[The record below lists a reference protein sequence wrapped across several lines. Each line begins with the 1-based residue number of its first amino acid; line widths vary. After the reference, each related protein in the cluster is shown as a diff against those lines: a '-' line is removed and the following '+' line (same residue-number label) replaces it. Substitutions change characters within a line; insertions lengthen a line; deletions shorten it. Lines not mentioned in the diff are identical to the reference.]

1 MKLQHKNLNSMKRKF
16 LLSLAIAFGLAGSVW
31 ADLTKVDGVY
41 QIGSAQDLREFA
53 TTVNGGE
60 YGASA
65 VLISNVD
72 LNNEAWTPIGNATH
86 PYTGTFDGLGHE
98 IIGFSLTTT
107 SNQQGFFGQLG
118 DGAIVK
124 NFTIDGSV
132 NSSTNNNQHVGG
144 VIGGAGS
151 STGIVTISSI
161 HSKVHI
167 TCSNS
172 RHGGILGTQTSD
184 GTVNIDHCRYSGT
197 LDAGNITGNLGG
209 IVGFTRTKDSAIFNI
224 TNCLFD
230 GVINDGTGDNA
241 GGIVGYTNSTKVT
254 ITNCLSKGSITTSKP
269 GQFFG
274 QLNGKNAKL
283 SGTNY
288 FIDGIAVGNLKSG
301 VSLGGTAATQVT
313 SEQVTSGA
321 LCYLLNE
328 NTSNGQGWYQTLSGT
343 NKENSP
349 VPVPSATS
357 LKVYYDT
364 SSYLNFADNQM
375 SIANESDLKRFATIV
390 NAGGFDLN
398 AKLTANITPLTS
410 WPQSIGNWVNSACYK
425 GHFDGQGYT
434 IGDSEFIYTTAR
446 NYHGIFGVLSA
457 GAVVE
462 NFKVR
467 GRITNSSRS
476 NIGVIGYT
484 RDTEVNIRNIQS
496 YLTITNSG
504 TDKHV
509 GGILGSGNAGTTNID
524 RCAFFGEINAT
535 GKTNAGGIVG
545 YFTNGSSSIVNIT
558 NCLFK
563 GIVTSSND
571 ESNCGGIA
579 GYGGENVNNVKIKN
593 CLSIG
598 SVTGTTTK
606 KGQFFG
612 NILNSSSSI
621 TNCYY
626 QGNNIK
632 GTGSSDLTTSDATVV
647 TDEQLASGEV
657 CYALNGDQS
666 DIAWYQT
673 LPASPSGDAT
683 PTLDSTHDMVYV
695 NGTVCPDTNVPQ
707 GSVSYSNVDGT
718 TVGSHDYV
726 DGFCSYC
733 NFIQSNYI
741 TPSDGWYVIGNE
753 KQLKWFGAYVN
764 AGNTGVN
771 GKLTD
776 NIDLEGIAWT
786 PIGNSTN
793 KYTGIFDGQNYT
805 ITNFSYTATGDNN
818 GLFGYINNATIKNF
832 SIGGVLTSGYNK
844 NGVVGYIKGLSTV
857 SRIHSSLTINVP
869 NCKGHTGGIVGGDEG
884 ATTDKPV
891 VEYCEYSGTLTHSG
905 TGDCQAGI
913 LGYTGYGTV
922 RNCIFSGTIS
932 GESSRYAGILGYCK
946 QPSFGGV
953 QNCLSIG
960 KIHVSSDGSNKGAII
975 GTWNGD
981 ETANVKNNYYCL
993 KEGSNITRAIGGNT
1007 DNCEAPVNVTADQL
1021 SSGEVAY
1028 KLGTAFYQTI
1038 GSDNYPVLDS
1048 THGVVAKIADCGY
1061 GTLYAA
1067 DTDVTI
1073 PSGITAYAGKNNGT
1087 SIKLTA
1093 IADKI
1098 KAGEAVVLVG
1108 DEGFYSFMP
1117 TTGAS
1122 DVEENDLEGSD
1133 GTVTT
1138 DDSYIVYALANKT
1151 NGVGFYKVN
1160 AGVKVPAGRAYFKV
1174 STGASAK
1181 AFYLFGEENETA
1193 IKSLTPAL
1201 SEGEGAIYN
1210 LAGQRISKLQKGFN
1224 IVNGKKVLF

>member
-1 MKLQHKNLNSMKRKF
+1 MKRKF
-16 LLSLAIAFGLAGSVW
+16 LLSLAIAFGMAGSVW
-31 ADLTKVDGVY
+31 ALEKEGDIY
-41 QIGSAQDLREFA
+41 QIGTAQDLREFA

-209 IVGFTRTKDSAIFNI
+209 IVGFTRTNASAIFNI

-343 NKENSP
+343 NKEDSP

-375 SIANESDLKRFATIV
+375 SIADENDLKRFATIV
-390 NAGGFDLN
+390 NAGGVDLGGV
-398 AKLTANITPLTS
+398 LTDNIDMSSVMNVWEP
-410 WPQSIGNWVNSACYK
+410 IGDWNTGKVNSAYQ
-425 GHFDGQGYT
+425 GHFDGASHEITHFTGN
-434 IGDSEFIYTTAR
+434 SSK
-446 NYHGIFGVLSA
+446 NYFALFGVISTDALIEDFSISGNITYNKQYTGGVA
-457 GAVVE
+457 AYARETPTIRNVHSSVD
-462 NFKVR
+462 
-467 GRITNSSRS
+467 ITNSYANGR
-476 NIGVIGYT
+476 
-484 RDTEVNIRNIQS
+484 Q
-496 YLTITNSG
+496 
-504 TDKHV
+504 
-509 GGILGSGNAGTTNID
+509 GGILGGAMNGTTTIQNCTYAGTIHVD
-524 RCAFFGEINAT
+524 GIT
-535 GKTNAGGIVG
+535 GNYGGIVG
-545 YFTNGSSSIVNIT
+545 YANNNANAHLTIS
-558 NCLFK
+558 NCLFT
-563 GIVTSSND
+563 GTVEDINNG
-571 ESNCGGIA
+571 EGECGGIIGFA
-579 GYGGENVNNVKIKN
+579 STNSDVTIKN
-593 CLSIG
+593 CLSVGTVTSKKQGMICGIIAG
-598 SVTGTTTK
+598 SKTFTNNFYKDGDVSANGPGSNDTYTATAVTT
-606 KGQFFG
+606 
-612 NILNSSSSI
+612 
-621 TNCYY
+621 
-626 QGNNIK
+626 
-632 GTGSSDLTTSDATVV
+632 A
-647 TDEQLASGEV
+647 QLASGEIA
-657 CYALNGDQS
+657 YRLNES
-666 DIAWYQT
+666 TIAGTNWYQT
-673 LPASPSGDAT
+673 LPASPSGDAV
-683 PTLDSTHDMVYV
+683 PTLDSTHGLVYV
-695 NGTVCPDTNVPQ
+695 NGTVCPDTGEPQ
-707 GSVSYSNVDGT
+707 GTVSYSNADGT

-726 DGFCSYC
+726 DGICTNC
-733 NFIQSNYI
+733 NFVQSNYI

-771 GKLTD
+771 GKLID

-793 KYTGIFDGQNYT
+793 KYAGTFDGQGHA
-805 ITNFSYTATGDNN
+805 IINFDYEATGDNN

-832 SIGGVLTSGYNK
+832 SISGILTSGFSK
-844 NGVVGYIKGLSTV
+844 NGVVGNVKGTSIV
-857 SRIHSSLTINVP
+857 SRIHSSLTINVSE
-869 NCKGHTGGIVGGDEG
+869 CKGHTGGIVGGDTG
-884 ATTDKPV
+884 ATIDKTI
-891 VEYCEYSGTLTHSG
+891 VENCEYSGTLTHSG

-932 GESSRYAGILGYCK
+932 GESYRYAGILGYCK
-946 QPSFGGV
+946 QTSFGGV

-960 KIHVSSDGSNKGAII
+960 KIVVSSDGDNKGAII

-981 ETANVKNNYYCL
+981 ATENVKNNYYCL

-1038 GSDNYPVLDS
+1038 GSDNYPVLNS
-1048 THGVVAKIADCGY
+1048 THGVVGKIADCGY
-1061 GTLYAA
+1061 GTLYAV

-1117 TTGAS
+1117 TNGAS

-1181 AFYLFGEENETA
+1181 AFYLFGEEDAT
-1193 IKSLTPAL
+1193 SL
-1201 SEGEGAIYN
+1201 SEELRVKSEESDAAIYN
-1210 LAGQRISKLQKGFN
+1210 LSGQRISKLQKGFN

>member
-1 MKLQHKNLNSMKRKF
+1 MKLQHKNLNNMKRKF
-16 LLSLAIAFGLAGSVW
+16 LLSLAIAFGMAGSVW
-31 ADLTKVDGVY
+31 ADLTQVNGVY
-41 QIGSAQDLREFA
+41 QIGTAQDLAAFA
-53 TTVNGGE
+53 SLVNQNNTTYTSAN
-60 YGASA
+60 A
-65 VLISNVD
+65 VLTADIDMSTLASWTAIGDWNTGNVSSAYKGHFDGQGHAITNFSFTASHNYYGIFGVVSSCLIENVSVYGTISTNVATMGGVVGYARD
-72 LNNEAWTPIGNATH
+72 NNAIIRNVHSYVNLNNTANGKR
-86 PYTGTFDGLGHE
+86 
-98 IIGFSLTTT
+98 
-107 SNQQGFFGQLG
+107 
-118 DGAIVK
+118 V
-124 NFTIDGSV
+124 
-132 NSSTNNNQHVGG
+132 
-144 VIGGAGS
+144 
-151 STGIVTISSI
+151 
-161 HSKVHI
+161 
-167 TCSNS
+167 
-172 RHGGILGTQTSD
+172 GGILGTSHN
-184 GTVNIDHCRYSGT
+184 GTISVECCTYSGT
-197 LDAGNITGNLGG
+197 LDGKDSGGNGNYGG
-209 IVGFTRTKDSAIFNI
+209 IVGYVYNGSDAHLQV

-230 GVINDGTGDNA
+230 GVI
-241 GGIVGYTNSTKVT
+241 
-254 ITNCLSKGSITTSKP
+254 
-269 GQFFG
+269 
-274 QLNGKNAKL
+274 KN
-283 SGTNY
+283 
-288 FIDGIAVGNLKSG
+288 
-301 VSLGGTAATQVT
+301 TAATPGNCT
-313 SEQVTSGA
+313 
-321 LCYLLNE
+321 
-328 NTSNGQGWYQTLSGT
+328 
-343 NKENSP
+343 
-349 VPVPSATS
+349 
-357 LKVYYDT
+357 
-364 SSYLNFADNQM
+364 F
-375 SIANESDLKRFATIV
+375 
-390 NAGGFDLN
+390 GGMVGYVG
-398 AKLTANITPLTS
+398 ANITDM
-410 WPQSIGNWVNSACYK
+410 N
-425 GHFDGQGYT
+425 
-434 IGDSEFIYTTAR
+434 
-446 NYHGIFGVLSA
+446 
-457 GAVVE
+457 
-462 NFKVR
+462 
-467 GRITNSSRS
+467 
-476 NIGVIGYT
+476 
-484 RDTEVNIRNIQS
+484 
-496 YLTITNSG
+496 
-504 TDKHV
+504 
-509 GGILGSGNAGTTNID
+509 
-524 RCAFFGEINAT
+524 
-535 GKTNAGGIVG
+535 
-545 YFTNGSSSIVNIT
+545 
-558 NCLFK
+558 
-563 GIVTSSND
+563 
-571 ESNCGGIA
+571 
-579 GYGGENVNNVKIKN
+579 IKN

-598 SVTGTTTK
+598 NVASKVTG
-606 KGQFFG
+606 QFYG
-612 NILNSSSSI
+612 AVKATGATIV
-621 TNCYY
+621 NCYY
-626 QGNNIK
+626 K
-632 GTGSSDLTTSDATVV
+632 GDNVNGSASTVTLNATKLNADDAR
-647 TDEQLASGEV
+647 LISGEV

-683 PTLDSTHDMVYV
+683 PTLDGTHGLVYV

-707 GSVSYSNVDGT
+707 GTVSYSNVDGT

-771 GKLTD
+771 GKLID

-857 SRIHSSLTINVP
+857 SRIHSSLTINVS

-891 VEYCEYSGTLTHSG
+891 VEYCEYSGTLNHSG

-1048 THGVVAKIADCGY
+1048 THGVVGKIADCGY

-1073 PSGITAYAGKNNGT
+1073 PSGVTAYAGKNNGT

-1122 DVEENDLEGSD
+1122 DVEDNDLEGSD

-1160 AGVKVPAGRAYFKV
+1160 ADVKVPAGRAYFKL

-1181 AFYLFGEENETA
+1181 AFYLFGEDDAT
-1193 IKSLTPAL
+1193 SL
-1201 SEGEGAIYN
+1201 SEELRVKSEESDAAIYN
-1210 LAGQRISKLQKGFN
+1210 LSGQRISKLQKGFN